1 MSLDWSTQKVKYF
14 TENPDSL
21 WVKYNEGTPEE
32 YEDVNAETKSLI
44 FGTMAMGINNINY
57 KNAPEFYARWKVFEK
72 FDDLYLYSTYDGKE
86 SIKTYLTPD
95 VLFKHLGL
103 STNANMETEA
113 EWVRRIE
120 KSFASGYRKI
130 EASAKDI
137 RNCIKDAKEEFES
150 FFSTMKVGN

>member
-14 TENPDSL
+14 TDNPDDL
-21 WVKYNEGTPEE
+21 WVKYNAGTKEE
-32 YEDVNAETKSLI
+32 YEDVNAETKALI

-57 KNAPEFYARWKVFEK
+57 KNAPDFYARWKVFEK

-86 SIKTYLTPD
+86 VTKTYLTPD
-95 VLFKHLGL
+95 VIFKHFGL

-113 EWVRRIE
+113 KWVQRIA
-120 KSFASGYRKI
+120 KSFASGYRKT

-137 RNCIKDAKEEFES
+137 RDCIKDAKEEFES